1 MITRLAFDEAAL
13 GRPCYRLTDPISE
26 EDLAALAAH
35 AGLPGAADIFADA
48 KVAAFDIATARR
60 LLQAGF
66 KKICTQV
73 DLVHDLAA
81 VPDAGA
87 GTDATITDTL
97 ALDTATIAAHARNFK
112 TSRFQQDPAL
122 PVALADRLYEQWIAN
137 STGGRRRVAAIGHD
151 FITFADTGAVRTI
164 DLVTVLQKR
173 RGRAA
178 AMLAALLADAKKTGK
193 SAVLV
198 RTEAENAGAL
208 AAYRR
213 AGFEITDFVSV
224 FHSHGAGA
232 ASGCQNQEAAATAE
246 DRSANS

>member
-13 GRPCYRLTDPISE
+13 GRPCYRLTEPILE

-35 AGLPGAADIFADA
+35 AGEPGAAGIFADA

-87 GTDATITDTL
+87 DATIADTL
-97 ALDTATIAAHARNFK
+97 ALDTATVAAHARNFK

-122 PVALADRLYEQWIAN
+122 PVTLADRLYEQWIAN

-164 DLVTVLQKR
+164 DLVSVLQKR

-213 AGFEITDFVSV
+213 AGFAITDFVNV
-224 FHSHGAGA
+224 FHSHGAGS
-232 ASGCQNQEAAATAE
+232 ASDGQTQEAAATVE
-246 DRSANS
+246 DRPANS